1 MQILSVK
8 MIIILKGFIKQ
19 PVTKESPTFPS
30 FLFSQ
35 RVEQM
40 SAFSLSLQKCL

>member
-19 PVTKESPTFPS
+19 PVTKETFPS